1 MQDAVI
7 KAIKQLVSHKK
18 IPTVALIKGKL
29 IEPVPMPII
38 INVLNQYK
46 KDPQSVIASVN
57 EATAEPE
64 TPQLDT
70 QSQLDRIEAKLDRL
84 IQLLEKH

>member
-1 MQDAVI
+1 MQDVVI

-18 IPTVALIKGKL
+18 TPTVALIKGKL
-29 IEPVPMPII
+29 MEPVPMPII

-46 KDPQSVIASVN
+46 KDPQSIIASTDEVIS
-57 EATAEPE
+57 EPE
-64 TPQLDT
+64 APLLST

>member
-46 KDPQSVIASVN
+46 KDPQSVIASVS

>member
-1 MQDAVI
+1 MQDIVI

-18 IPTVALIKGKL
+18 TPTVALIKGKL
-29 IEPVPMPII
+29 MEPVPMPII

-46 KDPQSVIASVN
+46 KDPQSFIASTDEVIS
-57 EATAEPE
+57 EPE
-64 TPQLDT
+64 APLLST

-84 IQLLEKH
+84 IQLLERH

>member
-1 MQDAVI
+1 M
-7 KAIKQLVSHKK
+7 
-18 IPTVALIKGKL
+18 
-29 IEPVPMPII
+29 EPVPMPII

-46 KDPQSVIASVN
+46 KDPQSIIASTDEVIS
-57 EATAEPE
+57 EPE
-64 TPQLDT
+64 APLLST